1 MKLDDRLTR
10 AIRSSISMSVFKV
23 VQILVTIFTLP
34 LVLSAL
40 GTSDFG
46 IYIAIQAFAT
56 WFLFDNGLTESIKK
70 VIIDGKHQA
79 DWTSIN
85 KTVTTGLIILS
96 LFSSL
101 IFFVLYFFEEFFS
114 FGEWLFGNKDVNYIS
129 LWLIVLI
136 IIPLRLIRDI
146 LTGLERG
153 YVFSNF
159 NLFTPLIQ
167 LVLTLYGVYSD
178 RGVSYYVLTLF
189 IPQLSSL
196 ILCWCYLIINPK
208 SRLKI
213 SFKYFDLKSICDIK
227 KDAVHFF
234 MLGFSLMIINTADPF
249 VINLISGPEITAEFS
264 FIYRIGVYATIM
276 MSFIVYP
283 MWPAIG
289 SAISTGDLE
298 WAKEKTKKLIL
309 ISTVFGG
316 LISLLLAFLGQ
327 NIVSVWSKGLI
338 NVSGLSVILISLFT
352 FFKIVTTTMSTIL
365 KAYGEVEG
373 QAKITFF
380 EAILHIILL
389 VPFSYYFGLDG
400 ACFSILIS
408 IIFTRGIYMP
418 MKIREIVIR

>member
-196 ILCWCYLIINPK
+196 ILCWVYLIINPK

-338 NVSGLSVILISLFT
+338 NVSELSVILISLFT

>member
-40 GTSDFG
+40 GNSDFG

-101 IFFVLYFFEEFFS
+101 IFFVLYFLEEFFS

-196 ILCWCYLIINPK
+196 ILCWGYLIINPK

-338 NVSGLSVILISLFT
+338 NVSELSVILISLFT

-408 IIFTRGIYMP
+408 IMFTRGIYMP